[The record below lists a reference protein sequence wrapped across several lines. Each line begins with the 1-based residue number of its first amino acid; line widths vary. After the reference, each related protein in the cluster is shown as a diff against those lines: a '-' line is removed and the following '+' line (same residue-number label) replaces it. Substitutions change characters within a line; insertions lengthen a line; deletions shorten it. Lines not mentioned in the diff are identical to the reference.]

1 MNKSARRRPG
11 PDQRLLRALL
21 GMALG
26 RRRLKTF
33 SWAGAF
39 LALAAAAGFW
49 LLDPAASAHPHP
61 PSPLAPKGSIEG
73 RVIGVADGDTLTLL
87 TQTHRGPVERRVR
100 LAGIDAPESH
110 QPFGQRAQ
118 QMLASLCFG
127 QPARLDLDGT
137 DRYGRLIA
145 HVYCA
150 SNENSANEMLL
161 QAGLAWAYTQYRP
174 PAIYVQAEAE
184 ARAARRGLWSDPQ
197 PVPPWEWRLR
207 NRRP

>member
-1 MNKSARRRPG
+1 MNRTSRKRRHPTQDLTRV
-11 PDQRLLRALL
+11 LL
-21 GMALG
+21 GMVFG
-26 RRRLKTF
+26 RRRLRTF

-39 LALAAAAGFW
+39 LVLIAAAGFW
-49 LLDPAASAHPHP
+49 LLDPVASAHPHP
-61 PSPLAPKGSIEG
+61 PSPLAPSGSIEG
-73 RVIGVADGDTLTLL
+73 RAIGVADGDTLTLL
-87 TQTHRGPVERRVR
+87 TQTPQGPVERRVR
-100 LAGIDAPESH
+100 LAGIDAPESR

-150 SNENSANEMLL
+150 DSAHSANEMLL

-174 PAIYVQAEAE
+174 PAAYVQAEAE